1 MKEHLKRLSGKSR
14 RDFITNTAKACLGV
28 SILPTLSEK
37 GFAVT
42 PGKRPAT
49 ARHVIYLYMGGGMS
63 HVDTLDPKPENPAVQ
78 GPVKAIRTSAD
89 GIRLSEFLPNTAK
102 QMHNAALIRSVS
114 TNQGAHEQ
122 ANYLMHTSY
131 VKRGTI
137 VHPTLGSWVSKMSG
151 KINATL
157 PENIRV
163 NGGSNILGA
172 GFLESKHGPLPIGN
186 PSAGLQNS
194 EMAEHLTNDRFGR
207 RLLAAEKLNANF
219 LDSYPQRKVR
229 AYSDL
234 YKEAIKL
241 MKSEDLKA
249 FDLEREPKSSHTLYG
264 QHKFGQGCLLARRL
278 IENKVRYVEV
288 SMGGWDTH
296 DDNFQRVA
304 DNCIQLDQG
313 LGGLLY
319 DLERRG
325 LLKET
330 MVVLTSDFGRTPD
343 IVGARQGRNHWPKA
357 FSALMAGG
365 GIKGG
370 MVYGNSDKDGKEVA
384 ENLVKV
390 PDLNATIAYALGLPL
405 TKVMYSP
412 SGRPFT
418 VAHKGEP
425 VLDVLV

>member
-1 MKEHLKRLSGKSR
+1 MKDYLKKLNGQSR
-14 RDFITNTAKACLGV
+14 RTFITDAAKACLGV
-28 SILPTLSEK
+28 SILPAIGGNAMAL
-37 GFAVT
+37 T

-63 HVDTLDPKPENPAVQ
+63 HVDTFDPKPENPAVQ
-78 GPVKAIRTSAD
+78 GPVKSINTSAD
-89 GIRLSEFLPNTAK
+89 GIQLSEFLPKTAK
-102 QMHNAALIRSVS
+102 QMHNAAVIRSVS

-122 ANYLMHTSY
+122 ASYIMHTSY

-137 VHPTLGSWVSKMSG
+137 VHPTLGSWISMMSG
-151 KINATL
+151 KINNTL
-157 PENIRV
+157 PDNVQV

-194 EMAEHLTNDRFGR
+194 KLAEHLTNDRFGR
-207 RLLAAEKLNANF
+207 RLIAAEKMNQNF

-234 YKEAIKL
+234 YQEAIKL

-249 FDLEREPKSSHTLYG
+249 FDLELEPASSHKLYG
-264 QHKFGQGCLLARRL
+264 EHKFGQGCLLARRL

-330 MVVLTSDFGRTPD
+330 MVVLTSDFGRTPE

-390 PDLNATIAYALGLPL
+390 PDINATIAYALGLPL

-425 VLDVLV
+425 VLDVIA

>member
-1 MKEHLKRLSGKSR
+1 
-14 RDFITNTAKACLGV
+14 
-28 SILPTLSEK
+28 
-37 GFAVT
+37 
-42 PGKRPAT
+42 
-49 ARHVIYLYMGGGMS
+49 
-63 HVDTLDPKPENPAVQ
+63 
-78 GPVKAIRTSAD
+78 
-89 GIRLSEFLPNTAK
+89 
-102 QMHNAALIRSVS
+102 
-114 TNQGAHEQ
+114 
-122 ANYLMHTSY
+122 
-131 VKRGTI
+131 
-137 VHPTLGSWVSKMSG
+137 
-151 KINATL
+151 
-157 PENIRV
+157 
-163 NGGSNILGA
+163 
-172 GFLESKHGPLPIGN
+172 
-186 PSAGLQNS
+186 
-194 EMAEHLTNDRFGR
+194 MAEHLTNDRFGR
-207 RLLAAEKLNANF
+207 RLLMAENLNDNF

-234 YKEAIKL
+234 YKEATKL

-249 FDLEREPKSSHTLYG
+249 FDLEREPNSSHQLYG
-264 QHKFGQGCLLARRL
+264 QHRFGQGCLLARRL

-330 MVVLTSDFGRTPD
+330 LVVLTSEFGRTPD

-357 FSALMAGG
+357 FSAFMAGG

-370 MVYGNSDKDGKEVA
+370 TVYGNSDADGKEVA
-384 ENLVKV
+384 EKMVKV

-425 VLDVLV
+425 VLDVLA